1 MSEDSRL
8 GNRAVLILAA
18 FPEWHDRDRI
28 SATARYIGPALIASP
43 SRFPMIRQ
51 EELLSFQSVVRVAN
65 APAFSAL
72 FCVRYGQVTE
82 FVLAAH
88 EITNSN
94 SGRKV
99 VPNEAHTEAMEKAG
113 LDCSGTRPFG
123 RKCPANLQRKLEDN

>member
-43 SRFPMIRQ
+43 SRVPMIRQ

-72 FCVRYGQVTE
+72 FLRTVRASHRIRV
-82 FVLAAH
+82 
-88 EITNSN
+88 
-94 SGRKV
+94 SGAR
-99 VPNEAHTEAMEKAG
+99 NH
-113 LDCSGTRPFG
+113 
-123 RKCPANLQRKLEDN
+123 Q